1 MKNEINELTTYW
13 QGKMLTN
20 EEQFELLHLLLT
32 KDYKLS
38 EKSLSNFVKSAW
50 PVLEPKNQY
59 IHNWH
64 IDLITEHLE
73 AVTSGQ
79 LKRLIVN
86 IPPRYM
92 KSLCVSVMWPVWS
105 WIRNPEL
112 RWIFASYSQSL
123 STKHSVDRRQLIQSN
138 WFQDN
143 WSKNFSLAED
153 QNQKTEFLNSKR
165 GHMVSTSV
173 GGTVTG
179 KGADIIVV
187 DDPHNPVEA
196 SSDVLRTKA
205 LEFFDQTLTT
215 RLDNKKNGAIVV
227 VMQRLHEED
236 LTGHLLEQKDWT
248 HLCLPVLAEKKT
260 IYSFPISNKTKQL
273 NQNEPLFIEREN
285 YDELQKQKR
294 ALGSIAFAAQYQ
306 QQPSPAEGAIVKK
319 EWFRFYDVTPD
330 KFDEII
336 QSWDMSFK
344 DSENS
349 DYVVG
354 QVWGRIG
361 ANKYLLDQVRKKMS
375 FTDTVKAFKDLT
387 IKWPKAYRKLV
398 EDKANGTAIIS
409 ILKNQISGIVPI
421 NPTESKLARLSAIS
435 PQIEAGNVFL
445 PNTKFKPWINDFLDE
460 VLRFPKG
467 KHDDQVD
474 CMSQALDYLYTRQ
487 TSWNHYEILCSL

>member
-13 QGKMLTN
+13 LSKMLTN
-20 EEQFELLHLLLT
+20 EEQFELLHLLLA
-32 KDYKLS
+32 KDYTLS

-79 LKRLIVN
+79 LKRLIIN

-138 WFQDN
+138 WFQDS

-179 KGADIIVV
+179 KGADIIIV
-187 DDPHNPVEA
+187 DDPHNPLEA
-196 SSDVLRTKA
+196 SSDTLRLKA
-205 LEFFDQTLTT
+205 IEFFDQTLTT
-215 RLDNKKNGAIVV
+215 RLDNKKDGAIVV

-248 HLCLPVLAEKKT
+248 HLCLPALVEAKT

-273 NQNEPLFIEREN
+273 AQNEPLFIEREN

-306 QQPSPAEGAIVKK
+306 QQPSPADGAIVKK
-319 EWFRFYDVTPD
+319 EWFKFYSELPV

-336 QSWDMSFK
+336 QSWDCSFK

-361 ANKYLLDQVRKKMS
+361 ANKYLLDQVRKRMS
-375 FTDTVKAFKDLT
+375 FTDTLKAVVELT
-387 IKWPKAYRKLV
+387 IKWPNARRKII
-398 EDKANGTAIIS
+398 EDKANGSAIIS
-409 ILKNQISGIVPI
+409 TLKDKVSGIVAI
-421 NPTESKLARLSAIS
+421 NPTESKLARLSAIC

-445 PNTKFKPWINDFLDE
+445 PDLKLKHWVNDFLDE

-467 KHDDQVD
+467 KNDDQVD
-474 CMSQALDYLYTRQ
+474 CLSQALSDLERNRTNFDWIFAI
-487 TSWNHYEILCSL
+487 SKF